1 MDPIADM
8 LTMIRN
14 ALQAHLKEV
23 RVPYSRIKFEVAR
36 VLLEEGFINNFRTET
51 APKKHL
57 LIQLKYLDNGASV
70 VVGLKRI
77 SKPSQRVYVG
87 HDEIP
92 KVIGGLGVNVLSTN
106 KGIVTDKEARKEKL
120 GGELM
125 LSVW

>member
-14 ALQAHLKEV
+14 ALLAHLKEV
-23 RVPYSRIKFEVAR
+23 RVPYSRVKFELAR

-51 APKKHL
+51 EPRKHL
-57 LIQLKYLDNGASV
+57 LIQLKYLDGGGSV
-70 VVGLKRI
+70 IIGLKRI

-106 KGIVTDKEARKEKL
+106 KGIKTDREARKEKL